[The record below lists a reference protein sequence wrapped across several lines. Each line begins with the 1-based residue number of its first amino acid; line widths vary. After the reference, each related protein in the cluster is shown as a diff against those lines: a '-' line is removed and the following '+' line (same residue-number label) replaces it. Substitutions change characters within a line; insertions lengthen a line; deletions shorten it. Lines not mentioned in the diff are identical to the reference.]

1 MTIQLKTSKAIKD
14 EALLEFLENLD
25 DPRLIKLLLK
35 RLKENLKK
43 AEQSQN

>member
-1 MTIQLKTSKAIKD
+1 MPIQLKTIKAIKD
-14 EALLEFLENLD
+14 EALLECLENLD

-43 AEQSQN
+43 AERSQN